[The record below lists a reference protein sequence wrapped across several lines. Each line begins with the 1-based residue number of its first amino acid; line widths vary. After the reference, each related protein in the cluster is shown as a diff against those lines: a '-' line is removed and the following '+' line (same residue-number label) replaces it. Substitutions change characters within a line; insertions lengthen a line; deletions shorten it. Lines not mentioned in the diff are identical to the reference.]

1 VIPAIWSAP
10 LPSYLWQ
17 VALHSWVMGLVFYI
31 WAHRVG
37 LPSGRTKR
45 LLLALLLLVP
55 MLTAAVPGRSAVEFG
70 ERVAWLNSARI
81 LAVPLID
88 GFRIAHLVLLI
99 GAMATL
105 LTFWQEVLTLRERPR
120 ASEADVPESLLA
132 LARAQAGWKDCR
144 LSVGAASAIVLATGG
159 LPGRPKVI
167 VSQGALAQLTPIE
180 LEIAIA
186 HEHAHWR
193 KGRWLGSHLLFAV
206 RLLQC
211 YNPVALWA
219 FREYCIE
226 EEIDCD
232 AVAVTDRDPHL
243 LARILLKI
251 YQSTD
256 RRDVAALGA
265 LRKRIDV
272 LLAGGPQDAALPTT
286 TVAAAA
292 VFMLVVLPW
301 IV

>member
-1 VIPAIWSAP
+1 VIPAFWSAP
-10 LPSYLWQ
+10 LPAYLWQ

-31 WAHRVG
+31 WAHRVD

-45 LLLALLLLVP
+45 RLLVLLLLVP
-55 MLTAAVPGRSAVEFG
+55 MVTAAVPGRSAVEFG

-81 LAVPLID
+81 LAVPLIG
-88 GFRIAHLVLLI
+88 GFHISHLILLI
-99 GAMATL
+99 AAMMAA
-105 LTFWQEVLTLRERPR
+105 LTIWQEVLPLRGRPR
-120 ASEADVPESLLA
+120 ATGADVPESLLA
-132 LARAQAGWKDCR
+132 LVRAHADWANCR
-144 LSVGAASAIVLATGG
+144 VALSPADAIVLATGG
-159 LPGRPKVI
+159 LPGRPSLI
-167 VSQGALAQLTPIE
+167 VSQGALDQLTPTE

-186 HEHAHWR
+186 HEHAHWQA
-193 KGRWLGSHLLFAV
+193 GRWLRSHLLFAV

-211 YNPVALWA
+211 YNPVALWV

-226 EEIDCD
+226 VEIGCD
-232 AVAVTDRDPHL
+232 AVAVTGRDPHL

-256 RRDVAALGA
+256 RHDVAALGA
-265 LRKRIDV
+265 LRKRVDV
-272 LLAGGPQDAALPTT
+272 LLAGGPQDAALPTAT
-286 TVAAAA
+286 IAAVA